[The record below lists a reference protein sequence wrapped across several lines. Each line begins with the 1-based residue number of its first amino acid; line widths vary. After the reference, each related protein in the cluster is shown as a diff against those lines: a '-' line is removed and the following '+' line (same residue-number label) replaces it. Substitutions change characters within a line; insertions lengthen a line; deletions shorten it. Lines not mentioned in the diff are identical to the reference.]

1 MSKAKSKVSVGLALD
16 SFGVSMDRRLVEKV
30 RAAKEGKK

>member
-16 SFGVSMDRRLVEKV
+16 SFGANMDRRLAQKA
-30 RAAKEGKK
+30 RAVKEGKK

>member
-1 MSKAKSKVSVGLALD
+1 MAKVKSKVSVGLALD
-16 SFGVSMDRRLVEKV
+16 SFGVSMDRRLADKA